1 MPISDLAEN
10 AKCLKLPQFYQL
22 LMFQCATPICGHFLF
37 CTRCQFPNFP
47 FLFLKID
54 LHSQLYFHHFYRIRP
69 FAIMARLGEKLQN
82 QIEPIIRD
90 LIDCMEPGTPRV
102 EIESYRRE
110 DSCQVFLCFKKS
122 LRNTLC
128 SRPDLKFHLKV
139 MSDICDG
146 FWMIFFYSGDFGILL
161 KKKTLQIAFPTVYHL
176 FWTRFTLQP
185 T

>member
-1 MPISDLAEN
+1 MPISDFAEN
-10 AKCLKLPQFYQL
+10 AKCLKLPRFYRL

-47 FLFLKID
+47 FLFLKVD
-54 LHSQLYFHHFYRIRP
+54 LHSQLYFHHFYCIRP
-69 FAIMARLGEKLQN
+69 CAIMARLGEKLQN

-90 LIDCMEPGTPRV
+90 FIDCMEPGTPRV
-102 EIESYRRE
+102 EKNHISEKIVVKFSFA
-110 DSCQVFLCFKKS
+110 SKKAY

-146 FWMIFFYSGDFGILL
+146 F
-161 KKKTLQIAFPTVYHL
+161 
-176 FWTRFTLQP
+176 
-185 T
+185 